1 MKMKSFEESVQALET
16 LIKELEQ
23 GDLPLEEALKK
34 FEEGVKLIKYCNQ
47 KLDEAEQKI
56 ELILKDREGIQTVP
70 FEEPGETQR
79 NPENSKMF
87 FIQAA

>member
-1 MKMKSFEESVQALET
+1 MKMKSFEESIQTLEK
-16 LIKELEQ
+16 LIQELEQ

-56 ELILKDREGIQTVP
+56 ELILKDEDGVKTIP
-70 FEEPGETQR
+70 FEEPSA
-79 NPENSKMF
+79 P
-87 FIQAA
+87 